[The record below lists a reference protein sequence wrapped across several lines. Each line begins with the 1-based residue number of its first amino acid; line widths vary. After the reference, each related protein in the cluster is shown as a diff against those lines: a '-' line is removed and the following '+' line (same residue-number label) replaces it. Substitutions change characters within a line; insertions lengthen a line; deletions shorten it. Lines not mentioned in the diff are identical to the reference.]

1 MTNCEKGDSKG
12 TNTYKETPVYLG
24 KNKKAKLLNKTMWLY

>member
-24 KNKKAKLLNKTMWLY
+24 KNKKQNC